1 MLNLDFKLE
10 STPFSPPSGL
20 VTASFNGLHL
30 KSNFFAVIKPPQAAV
45 LFIMNLKSMM
55 AYLTARLLSQVF
67 MGNLAAAPYA
77 AGLCTQESG
86 LNAAD
91 KASARRLVCAHI
103 PLVTVT
109 GTFTLR
115 RVSEIGTLSQ

>member
-1 MLNLDFKLE
+1 
-10 STPFSPPSGL
+10 
-20 VTASFNGLHL
+20 
-30 KSNFFAVIKPPQAAV
+30 
-45 LFIMNLKSMM
+45 
-55 AYLTARLLSQVF
+55 

-91 KASARRLVCAHI
+91 KASARRLVCAHM

-109 GTFTLR
+109 GTFTFR